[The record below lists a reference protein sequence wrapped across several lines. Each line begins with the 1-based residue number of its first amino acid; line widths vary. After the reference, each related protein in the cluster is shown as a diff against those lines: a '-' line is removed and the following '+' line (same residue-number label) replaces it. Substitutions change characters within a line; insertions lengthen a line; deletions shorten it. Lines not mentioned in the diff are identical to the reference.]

1 MNRRHFLGIAASLLF
16 RSFVEL
22 RAHPLGFESPG
33 RVAFRFLMKAP
44 RPWETW
50 DRAIEAVRAVLAN
63 RFAVRTPWLVKFT
76 PALRALLPR
85 RAFNAVAAAFGV
97 NTSMM
102 EWRGRR

>member
-1 MNRRHFLGIAASLLF
+1 MP
-16 RSFVEL
+16 VEQDGTVIL
-22 RAHPLGFESPG
+22 PSVGAV
-33 RVAFRFLMKAP
+33 RVADL
-44 RPWETW
+44 T
-50 DRAIEAVRAVLAN
+50 VRAVLAN